1 MLEEPWYVLH
11 LLEKVALDT
20 TLQAWTKDKG
30 LAKREHGD
38 LRASTSSRRDA
49 TDHKEG
55 SWGRE
60 WATAY
65 ESQNSNS
72 NM

>member
-1 MLEEPWYVLH
+1 M
-11 LLEKVALDT
+11 DT

-30 LAKREHGD
+30 QAKREHGD
-38 LRASTSSRRDA
+38 SRDGTSSRRDA

-55 SWGRE
+55 SWGKA
-60 WATAY
+60 WVAAHG
-65 ESQNSNS
+65 SQNSNS